1 MARIRQRGSNSRFR
15 GRHNQQAIDSR
26 ICQSVR
32 NLDMYLK
39 NSSHGGSGGGNQT
52 MGWHNGEYIGDI
64 RDLVYYI
71 AN

>member
-39 NSSHGGSGGGNQT
+39 NSSDGGWGGGNQT
-52 MGWHNGEYIGDI
+52 IG
-64 RDLVYYI
+64 
-71 AN
+71 